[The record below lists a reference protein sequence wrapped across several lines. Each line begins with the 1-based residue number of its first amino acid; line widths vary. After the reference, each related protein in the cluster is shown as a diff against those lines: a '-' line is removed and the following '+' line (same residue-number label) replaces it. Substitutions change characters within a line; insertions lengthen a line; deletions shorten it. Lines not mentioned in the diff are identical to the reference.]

1 MKSTCFALSGF
12 LMLSLSGPCVAA
24 GLADAEGGAGAS
36 TVPLEACWSL
46 ALLPAGDSSL
56 ALNGQEAVPA
66 ASPRPASELSLEE
79 RADIYMARK
88 MFREAI
94 DTYSK
99 IEPATPATM
108 NLIGIAYQQQFDHA
122 AARQYFE
129 RAIKAKPNYAEAINN
144 LGTLYY
150 VQGNYRRAISLYNRA
165 LRLRPEAPTIHIN
178 LGMAWLARHNETK
191 WQRQLQ
197 KALELDP
204 EVFERRGTHGI
215 LIEEQS
221 TTDRA
226 KFDFYLARLYARSG
240 KNELALQ
247 YIRKALECGLK
258 ERKQLL
264 EDGDFAAVRAL
275 PEFDELM
282 KHPPKVL

>member
-1 MKSTCFALSGF
+1 M
-12 LMLSLSGPCVAA
+12 A
-24 GLADAEGGAGAS
+24 GLADAQGGAGAS
-36 TVPLEACWSL
+36 TVPFEARWSL

-56 ALNGQEAVPA
+56 ALNGQEAVPP
-66 ASPRPASELSLEE
+66 ASPGPASELSLEE
-79 RADIYMARK
+79 RANIYMARK

-94 DTYSK
+94 DMYSK
-99 IEPATPATM
+99 IEPATPVTL

-122 AARQYFE
+122 AARQYYE
-129 RAIKAKPNYAEAINN
+129 RAIEARPNYAEAINN
-144 LGTLYY
+144 LGTLCY
-150 VQGNYRRAISLYNRA
+150 VQGNYRRAISLYKRA
-165 LRLRPEAPTIHIN
+165 LRLQPDSPTIHIN
-178 LGMAWLARHNETK
+178 LGMVWLARHNENK

-197 KALELDP
+197 DALELDP
-204 EVFERRGTHGI
+204 EIFERRGSCGA
-215 LIEEQS
+215 LIEERS

-282 KHPPKVL
+282 KQPPKVL

>member
-1 MKSTCFALSGF
+1 MKSMCFTLSGF
-12 LMLSLSGPCVAA
+12 LMLILPGSCFTA
-24 GLADAEGGAGAS
+24 GLADAQGVAGAS
-36 TVPLEACWSL
+36 TLPFEARWSL
-46 ALLPAGDSSL
+46 ALLPAGGRSF
-56 ALNGQEAVPA
+56 ALSGQEAVPA
-66 ASPRPASELSLEE
+66 ASPGPASELSLEE
-79 RADIYMARK
+79 RAEIYMARK

-94 DTYSK
+94 ETYSK
-99 IEPATPATM
+99 VEPATPVTL

-122 AARQYFE
+122 AARRYYE
-129 RAIKAKPNYAEAINN
+129 RAIKARPNYAEAINN

-150 VQGNYRRAISLYNRA
+150 VQGNYRRATSLYKRA
-165 LRLRPEAPTIHIN
+165 LRLQPESPTIHIN
-178 LGMAWLARHNETK
+178 LGMAWLARHNESE

-247 YIRKALECGLK
+247 YIRKALESGLK

-275 PEFDELM
+275 PEFNELM
-282 KHPPKVL
+282 KQPPKVL